1 MEVREYLFGC
11 FLFALVVVKITFM
24 TFLEFVLDCRI
35 AFSNCLLICLNTQI
49 RAMRGM
55 EFGFVKI
62 SLAGQG
68 KASIF
73 LAVHDAMGFPCH
85 DLLRSFHRA
94 R

>member
-1 MEVREYLFGC
+1 
-11 FLFALVVVKITFM
+11 
-24 TFLEFVLDCRI
+24 
-35 AFSNCLLICLNTQI
+35 
-49 RAMRGM
+49 M